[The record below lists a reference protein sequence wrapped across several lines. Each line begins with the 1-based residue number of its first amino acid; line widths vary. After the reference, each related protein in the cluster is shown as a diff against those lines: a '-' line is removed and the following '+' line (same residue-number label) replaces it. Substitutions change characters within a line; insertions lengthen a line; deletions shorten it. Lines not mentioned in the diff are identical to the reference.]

1 MLLLS
6 PADSRSPCV
15 LSFQQTRL
23 WNSVKQSCNYTTSVR
38 SRQAWNLSH
47 QDKHEIWWK
56 GDDKVREASTKE
68 GYIKLL
74 RSCETDVRCGIL
86 VGKGTIFIPRR
97 SEALGLGLTNCCLVK
112 SPVLTIAEKILARFW
127 YCQHENTPIGK
138 LDLLEYWNLLEPV
151 FSLLP

>member
-23 WNSVKQSCNYTTSVR
+23 WNSGSCNYTTSVR

-47 QDKHEIWWK
+47 QDKPEIWWK
-56 GDDKVREASTKE
+56 GDDKVREASKKE
-68 GYIKLL
+68 GYML
-74 RSCETDVRCGIL
+74 RSCKTDVRCGIL

-112 SPVLTIAEKILARFW
+112 SALLIIAEKILASFW
-127 YCQHENTPIGK
+127 YCQDENTPVGK